1 MPERVRRHGADE
13 AEGAEGAE
21 AGAEG
26 AGKEHDG
33 DEIARE
39 ENEIAREETAD
50 EAMTAPRPTVAVGA
64 FVFDRERRLLVV
76 QRGQPPGEG
85 MWSVPGG
92 KQEPGETL
100 AQAVAREVREE
111 AGLEVGHP
119 EYIASQPWPFPT
131 SLMLGFI
138 APWRSGE
145 PRRIDDELEDVRWF
159 ERAEVEAAVEERN
172 GALGVPPRL
181 AIARRLMEHW
191 VQR

>member
-111 AGLEVGHP
+111 TGLIVEVRALACVV
-119 EYIASQPWPFPT
+119 E
-131 SLMLGFI
+131 
-138 APWRSGE
+138 
-145 PRRIDDELEDVRWF
+145 RIDEHHHYVILDYDADVIGGELAAGSDVRDARFVALEDL
-159 ERAEVEAAVEERN
+159 EHHN
-172 GALGVPPRL
+172 LGDALHYLNLSRSK
-181 AIARRLMEHW
+181 A
-191 VQR
+191 